1 MSTDPT
7 PASPGPDAAGADAP
21 VRDTELQS
29 TTWTL
34 VLALSAEQVSGDGTR
49 SARLAETQ
57 AAFERLLP
65 ADHVVV
71 RWTRMVGRMMSE
83 EARLWTRWELFTPT
97 VATPLK
103 LWSEGYV
110 DESWFAE
117 RLEDDP
123 FVPVVMKAPEDAAA
137 QAVAQGGAAS

>member
-7 PASPGPDAAGADAP
+7 PASPGPDAPGH
-21 VRDTELQS
+21 DTELQS

-34 VLALSAEQVSGDGTR
+34 VLALSAEQVSGDGTT
-49 SARLAETQ
+49 SARLAEAQ

-65 ADHVVV
+65 AEHVVV
-71 RWTRMVGRMMSE
+71 RWTREVGRMMSE

-103 LWSEGYV
+103 LWSEGYA
-110 DESWFAE
+110 DGSWFAE

-123 FVPVVMKAPEDAAA
+123 FVPVVMTAPEDAAA
-137 QAVAQGGAAS
+137 QAAAQGGAAS

>member
-1 MSTDPT
+1 MSHDPT
-7 PASPGPDAAGADAP
+7 SAPATDSAAAP
-21 VRDTELQS
+21 RDTELQS

-49 SARLAETQ
+49 SARLAEAQ
-57 AAFERLLP
+57 GAFERLLP
-65 ADHVVV
+65 AEHVVV
-71 RWTRMVGRMMSE
+71 RWTREVGRMMTE
-83 EARLWTRWELFTPT
+83 ETRLWTRWELFTPT

-110 DESWFAE
+110 DEAWFAE

-123 FVPVVMKAPEDAAA
+123 FVPVVMKAPEG
-137 QAVAQGGAAS
+137 QAGVGA

>member
-1 MSTDPT
+1 MSHDTT
-7 PASPGPDAAGADAP
+7 PATPGAGGDAATAAP
-21 VRDTELQS
+21 RDPELQS

-49 SARLAETQ
+49 SARLAEAQ

-65 ADHVVV
+65 AEHVVV
-71 RWTRMVGRMMSE
+71 RWTREVGRMMWE

-110 DESWFAE
+110 GEEWFAE

-123 FVPVVMKAPEDAAA
+123 FVPVVMKAPAAA
-137 QAVAQGGAAS
+137 DEDGAAS

>member
-1 MSTDPT
+1 MSHDPT
-7 PASPGPDAAGADAP
+7 SPAPGTDAAEPGGDAAAP
-21 VRDTELQS
+21 RDTELQS

-34 VLALSAEQVSGDGTR
+34 VLALSAEQVSGDGTT
-49 SARLAETQ
+49 SARLAEAH

-71 RWTRMVGRMMSE
+71 RWTRAVGREMTA

-103 LWSEGYV
+103 LWSEGFV
-110 DESWFAE
+110 DETWFAE

-123 FVPVVMKAPEDAAA
+123 FVPVVMKAPEGRAG
-137 QAVAQGGAAS
+137 VGA